1 VADLTKDEIRAELD
15 RLDAAQPP
23 ASATRDELLA
33 ALQDAQFTALAVLP
47 GDAVAYKLT
56 AEHAAALSYRE
67 AKFARFVKGV
77 APFEPR
83 VYSEGDAMYGRVF
96 SSFDDGTATLDLL
109 GSFPRFT
116 LERVQQGDG
125 VGQFRIKE

>member
-1 VADLTKDEIRAELD
+1 VVTKAEQVAELRKLGVD
-15 RLDAAQPP
+15 VNGSDYTQAELQGLIDAENA
-23 ASATRDELLA
+23 R
-33 ALQDAQFTALAVLP
+33 AVLP
-47 GDAVAYKLT
+47 GDAVTYTLT

-83 VYSEGDAMYGRVF
+83 TYTEGDAMYGRVF
-96 SSFDDGTATLDLL
+96 SSYDDGTATLDLF

-116 LERVQQGDG
+116 LERVAQGDG
-125 VGQFRIKE
+125 IGQFRIKE

>member
-1 VADLTKDEIRAELD
+1 MVTKDELLKALRDKGVTDVNPKFTNAELQD
-15 RLDAAQPP
+15 LLDSTVVYEPP
-23 ASATRDELLA
+23 
-33 ALQDAQFTALAVLP
+33 AVLP
-47 GDAVAYKLT
+47 GDAVTYKLT

-96 SSFDDGTATLDLL
+96 SSYDDGTATLDLL

>member
-1 VADLTKDEIRAELD
+1 MVTKAEQLAELRKLGVIVD
-15 RLDAAQPP
+15 GSDYTQAGLQELIDAENA
-23 ASATRDELLA
+23 RVA
-33 ALQDAQFTALAVLP
+33 AEVLP
-47 GDAVAYKLT
+47 GDAVTYTLT

-96 SSFDDGTATLDLL
+96 SSYDDGTATLDLL